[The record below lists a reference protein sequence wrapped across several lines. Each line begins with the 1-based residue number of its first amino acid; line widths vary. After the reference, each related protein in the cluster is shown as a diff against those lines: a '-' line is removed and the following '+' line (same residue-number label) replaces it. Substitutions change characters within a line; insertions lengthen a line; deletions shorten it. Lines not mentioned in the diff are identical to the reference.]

1 MPGELQ
7 GKKENEGNGI
17 ASYSVESESLR
28 TAKLG
33 MALIVL
39 AFGVMF
45 AALAIL
51 YIARRVK
58 DAPNY
63 WFQPPLILW
72 ASTAVIL
79 ISSATCQGS
88 IFAINRNDKAGLAR
102 WLGITFLL
110 GWLFVAFQTIAWIQM
125 APQFAQAKKSGQPN
139 PFVDLFYVMTV
150 IHAIH
155 VAGGLGWLG
164 YVWKGARMGV
174 YSVSK
179 RVAVDL
185 FSVYWHL
192 MDAVWLVF
200 FCLLWFL

>member
-1 MPGELQ
+1 MTSEPQ
-7 GKKENEGNGI
+7 GKSESKGNGTTP
-17 ASYSVESESLR
+17 YSVESETVR
-28 TAKLG
+28 TARFG
-33 MALIVL
+33 MALVVL

-63 WFQPPLILW
+63 WFQPPVILW
-72 ASTAVIL
+72 ASTATIL
-79 ISSATCQGS
+79 LSSVTCQVGA
-88 IFAINRNDKAGLAR
+88 FALNQNDRQGLSR

-110 GWLFVAFQTIAWIQM
+110 GWLFVVFQIIAWTQM
-125 APQFAQAKKSGQPN
+125 APQFAQARKPGQPN

-150 IHAIH
+150 IHAVH

-164 YVWKGARMGV
+164 YVWQGARKGL
-174 YSVSK
+174 YSASK
-179 RVAVDL
+179 RVPVDL
-185 FSVYWHL
+185 SIAYWHL
-192 MDAVWLVF
+192 MDGVWLVF

>member
-1 MPGELQ
+1 MANELEE
-7 GKKENEGNGI
+7 KKESKANGVTP
-17 ASYSVESESLR
+17 YSVESEGAR
-28 TAKLG
+28 TARFG

-45 AALAIL
+45 IALAIL

-63 WFQPPLILW
+63 WFQPPAILW

-79 ISSATCQGS
+79 ISSVTGQGGV
-88 IFAINRNDKAGLAR
+88 FCINRNDKAGLSR

-110 GWLFVAFQTIAWIQM
+110 GWLFVAFQTIAWMQM
-125 APQFAQAKKSGQPN
+125 APQFAQAKKLGQPN
-139 PFVDLFYVMTV
+139 PFVNLFYVMTV
-150 IHAIH
+150 IHAVH
-155 VAGGLGWLG
+155 VAGGLAWLG
-164 YVWKGARMGV
+164 YVWQGARRGL
-174 YSVSK
+174 YSMSR
-179 RVAVDL
+179 RVPVDL
-185 FSVYWHL
+185 SMAYWHL